1 MELPSPF
8 SILSSLI
15 FVIFFVSLLKKS
27 RRKSKSNLP
36 PGPRKLPLIGNMHQ
50 VAGKIP
56 HLVLRE
62 LAQECGPLMH
72 LQLGE
77 ISAIVISN
85 PRVAKEVLK
94 TNDLAC
100 ADRPEL
106 ILTTIILKNCRDIVL
121 ALYGDY
127 WRQMRKICTLELLSA
142 NKVRSFRAIR
152 QDETWQ
158 LHQSIRSSIQ
168 SGSLV
173 NISDLV
179 GKLANAI
186 TCRSTIG
193 EKCKYQDELVEC
205 VEEIAHLGSGFF
217 MADMFRSIKFLP
229 LITGMKPALERIRR
243 KLDVIFDYIIKE
255 HEQKLRNRKEG
266 SEVVAEEEDLV
277 DVLLRI
283 NQTQRLEFPISSNDI
298 QGLVLDMFTAGTDT
312 SSAVLEWTMSELMKN
327 PKVMK
332 KLQAEVREVGNGKE
346 RIDETDIPRMSY
358 LKLVVKEALRLHAP
372 VPLLLPRECRKECE
386 IDGYTIPVGT
396 KVIVNAWAI
405 GRDPEYWPNADSF
418 IPERFENSSVDYTGA
433 NYEFI
438 PFGAGRRMCAGISFG
453 VATVELPLAQL
464 VYSFD
469 WKLPNEM
476 KPEDLD
482 MDETNAATSKRK
494 NNLLLIATDYPIRSV
509 N

>member
-1 MELPSPF
+1 MEFPSPF
-8 SILSSLI
+8 SVLSFLI
-15 FVIFFVSLLKKS
+15 AVLFFVSLLKKS
-27 RRKSKSNLP
+27 NRKSKSNLP
-36 PGPRKLPLIGNMHQ
+36 PGPWKLPVIGNIHQ

-56 HLVLRE
+56 HLALRE
-62 LAQECGPLMH
+62 LAEKSGPLMH

-77 ISAIVISN
+77 ISAVVISN

-106 ILTTIILKNCRDIVL
+106 ILGTIILANCRDIVL

-127 WRQMRKICTLELLSA
+127 WRQMRKICTLELLST
-142 NKVRSFRAIR
+142 NKVKSFRSIR

-158 LHQSIRSSIQ
+158 LHQSVKSS
-168 SGSLV
+168 SESPV
-173 NISDLV
+173 NVSDLV
-179 GKLANAI
+179 SKLANAI

-217 MADMFRSIKFLP
+217 MADMFRSVKFLP
-229 LITGMKPALERIRR
+229 LITGMKPALKRIRR
-243 KLDVIFDYIIKE
+243 KLDVIFDSIIKE
-255 HEQKLRNRKEG
+255 HEQKLSNRKEG

-283 NQTQRLEFPISSNDI
+283 NQSQRLEFPISSGDI

-312 SSAVLEWTMSELMKN
+312 SSAVLEWTMSELMRN

-332 KLQAEVREVGNGKE
+332 KLQAEVRQVGNGKE
-346 RIDETDIPRMSY
+346 RIEETDIPRMSY

-405 GRDPEYWPNADSF
+405 GRDPEYWADAESF
-418 IPERFENSSVDYTGA
+418 IPERFENSSVDYCGA

-469 WKLPNEM
+469 WKLPNDM

-494 NNLLLIATDYPIRSV
+494 NNLFLIATDYPFESV